1 MKIKKEQLKQLR
13 NWLTILTEEDI
24 EHDDPSGYLDEE
36 KLEEIPDEVE
46 IEDICLSFP
55 YDQDYANYSI
65 DEFKTYMSEIDTLR
79 KVNDFVVRTDHII
92 QAVISSSRIGYSGF
106 ESELYGYKFKGEDID
121 VTIENYPFLV
131 GLINTRKEYYDGD
144 LGYGACEPYP
154 AIVIRSKNV
163 IEDSAAI
170 ELAERICFYL
180 TDSLG
185 VAVYPWSGPDIN
197 EIYDTMDE
205 YYEDDEDE
213 ETDDEEERAPIEMN
227 MLPSYSPLLKMY
239 RQAKGVD
246 DQEIQ
251 FLQYYKIIEYISP
264 VVARRVAYEQLN
276 KRLDMLPAVKRDY
289 KYLDSIIAV
298 ARKYDKDMRDDS
310 LAASVIENCVDVV
323 PLYGMFPDR
332 LRRTIKKN
340 CSLQKDT
347 LTDEDVNEDQIRG
360 IQKGIAAILY
370 ATRNSIV
377 HAKSNYNPT
386 GNEFNTEELSE
397 GNAVMEIIARSII
410 NWNERQAEGF
420 RI

>member
-1 MKIKKEQLKQLR
+1 M
-13 NWLTILTEEDI
+13 
-24 EHDDPSGYLDEE
+24 
-36 KLEEIPDEVE
+36 
-46 IEDICLSFP
+46 
-55 YDQDYANYSI
+55 
-65 DEFKTYMSEIDTLR
+65 
-79 KVNDFVVRTDHII
+79 
-92 QAVISSSRIGYSGF
+92 
-106 ESELYGYKFKGEDID
+106 
-121 VTIENYPFLV
+121 V
-131 GLINTRKEYYDGD
+131 GIINTRKEYYDGD
-144 LGYGACEPYP
+144 LGYGACEPYS
-154 AIVIRSKNV
+154 AIVIRSEDM
-163 IEDSAAI
+163 IEDSAVI

-180 TDSLG
+180 TDNLG
-185 VAVYPWSGPDIN
+185 VAVYPWSGPDII

-213 ETDDEEERAPIEMN
+213 ETDDEEDGSPIDLN
-227 MLPSYSPLLKMY
+227 MLPTYSPLLKVY

-251 FLQYYKIIEYISP
+251 FLQYYKVIEYISP

-276 KRLDMLPAVKRDY
+276 KRLDLLPAVKRDY

-298 ARKYDKDMRDDS
+298 ARKYDKDMRDDL

-323 PLYGMFPDR
+323 PLYGMIPER

-386 GNEFNTEELSE
+386 GNELNAEELSE
-397 GNAVMEIIARSII
+397 GNSVMEIIARSIV

>member
-1 MKIKKEQLKQLR
+1 MKIEKELLQQLR
-13 NWLTILTEEDI
+13 NWLAILAEEDI

-36 KLEEIPDEVE
+36 EFEEIPDEVE

-55 YDQDYANYSI
+55 CDQDYASYSI

-92 QAVISSSRIGYSGF
+92 QAVISSSRMGYSGF
-106 ESELYGYKFKGEDID
+106 ESELYNYKFKGEDID
-121 VTIENYPFLV
+121 VTIEQYPFLV
-131 GLINTRKEYYDGD
+131 GLINTRKGYYDGD

-163 IEDSAAI
+163 IENSAVI

-180 TDSLG
+180 TDNFG

-197 EIYDTMDE
+197 GIYDTMDE
-205 YYEDDEDE
+205 YYDDDEDE
-213 ETDDEEERAPIEMN
+213 GTDNEEVVAPIDLN
-227 MLPSYSPLLKMY
+227 MLPTYSPLLIMY

-276 KRLDMLPAVKRDY
+276 KRLDLMPAVKRDY

-310 LAASVIENCVDVV
+310 LAASVIENCVDVL
-323 PLYGMFPDR
+323 PLYGMIPER

-340 CSLQKDT
+340 FTLQKDS
-347 LTDEDVNEDQIRG
+347 LNDEDVNEDQIRG
-360 IQKGIAAILY
+360 IQKNIAAILY

-386 GNEFNTEELSE
+386 GNELKTEELSK
-397 GNAVMEIIARSII
+397 GNAVMEIIARSIV

-420 RI
+420 KI